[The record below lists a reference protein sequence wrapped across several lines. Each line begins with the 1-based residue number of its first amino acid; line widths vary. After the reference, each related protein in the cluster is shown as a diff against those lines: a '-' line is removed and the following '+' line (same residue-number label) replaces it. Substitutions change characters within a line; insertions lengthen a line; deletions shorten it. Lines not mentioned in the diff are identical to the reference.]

1 MDAKIIVQKLQ
12 NERRNTMTD
21 MFDIL
26 RGEIEED
33 VYEPANPTLH
43 LLEIPDGGEFA
54 VGNMRFVKLGFEQ
67 GGILAI
73 LKEAPFRLEF
83 NGGGDNNYCNSTIR
97 TKLNTEFLPR
107 LEAEQ
112 VELLPYTMN
121 LRAENGQTDYGSCTE
136 TVGLLTT
143 DLYRKYYY
151 QIPKLEV
158 SEWLATPF
166 SCLRDYPYVM
176 YVNSSGD
183 VSNYVAHSAYRCRP
197 ACIFAI

>member
-1 MDAKIIVQKLQ
+1 
-12 NERRNTMTD
+12 MTD

-33 VYEPANPTLH
+33 AYEPANPALH
-43 LLEIPDGGEFA
+43 LLDIQDGGEFT
-54 VGNMRFVKLGFEQ
+54 VGNMRFIKLGFEQ

-83 NGGGDNNYCNSTIR
+83 NEGIDNNYCNSIIR

-176 YVNSSGD
+176 YVYSSGI
-183 VSNYVAHSAYRCRP
+183 VSYGYAYYSIACRP

>member
-1 MDAKIIVQKLQ
+1 
-12 NERRNTMTD
+12 MTD
-21 MFDIL
+21 VFDFL
-26 RGEIEED
+26 GGEAEED
-33 VYEPANPTLH
+33 AYEPANPTLH
-43 LLEIPDGGEFA
+43 LLDIPDGGEFT

-73 LKEAPFRLEF
+73 LKEALFRLEF
-83 NGGGDNNYCNSTIR
+83 NEDRDNNYCNSTIR
-97 TKLNTEFLPR
+97 TELNTEFLPR

-176 YVNSSGD
+176 CVDSSG
-183 VSNYVAHSAYRCRP
+183 YVHSSGASSAYRCRP
-197 ACIFAI
+197 ACVFAI

>member
-1 MDAKIIVQKLQ
+1 MNNVLDLLI
-12 NERRNTMTD
+12 
-21 MFDIL
+21 
-26 RGEIEED
+26 GEAVEGA
-33 VYEPANPTLH
+33 YEPANPTLH
-43 LLEIPDGGEFA
+43 LLDIPDGGEFT

-83 NGGGDNNYCNSTIR
+83 NEGIDNNYCNSIIR

-121 LRAENGQTDYGSCTE
+121 LRAENGQTDYGSRTE

-166 SCLRDYPYVM
+166 SCLQDYPYVM
-176 YVNSSGD
+176 YVYSSGGVSNSS
-183 VSNYVAHSAYRCRP
+183 AHYAVRCRP

>member
-1 MDAKIIVQKLQ
+1 MIDVFALLGDKV
-12 NERRNTMTD
+12 
-21 MFDIL
+21 
-26 RGEIEED
+26 EEEA
-33 VYEPANPTLH
+33 YEPANPTLH
-43 LLEIPDGGEFA
+43 LLDIPDGGEFT

-73 LKEAPFRLEF
+73 LKEVPFRLEF
-83 NGGGDNNYCNSTIR
+83 NEGGDNNYCNSTIR

-166 SCLRDYPYVM
+166 SCLQDCPYVM
-176 YVNSSGD
+176 YVDSSGC
-183 VSNYVAHSAYRCRP
+183 VPSGYACGAVRCRP